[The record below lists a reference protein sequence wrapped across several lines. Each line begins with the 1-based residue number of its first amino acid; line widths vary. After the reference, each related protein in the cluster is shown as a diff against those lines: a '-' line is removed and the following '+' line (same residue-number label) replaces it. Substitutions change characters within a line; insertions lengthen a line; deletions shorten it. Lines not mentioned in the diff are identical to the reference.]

1 MTLIVYFL
9 CARDLFLLDMLLIK
23 KQIRTKKE
31 ALNYENFVS
40 KLRLSERMVI
50 IETFCPNYV

>member
-1 MTLIVYFL
+1 MPKKRVNTCIMTLIVYFL

-31 ALNYENFVS
+31 ALNYE
-40 KLRLSERMVI
+40 
-50 IETFCPNYV
+50 